1 MRGGE
6 THFPTAHELVSY
18 LDEAQ
23 RGKHIHEETAP
34 WVFKGSVRKEAHDPT
49 VHFLQTAHPR
59 SEAVPLAWR
68 VVLLTQ
74 TFSTAL
80 GTFKSWVLMTMI
92 SPSRG
97 H

>member
-1 MRGGE
+1 MATRGE
-6 THFPTAHELVSY
+6 THFPIAHELVSY

-34 WVFKGSVRKEAHDPT
+34 WVFKGSVRKEPHDPR

-59 SEAVPLAWR
+59 SEALPLAWR
-68 VVLLTQ
+68 VLPPPH

-80 GTFKSWVLMTMI
+80 
-92 SPSRG
+92 SRLSRLG
-97 H
+97 FS